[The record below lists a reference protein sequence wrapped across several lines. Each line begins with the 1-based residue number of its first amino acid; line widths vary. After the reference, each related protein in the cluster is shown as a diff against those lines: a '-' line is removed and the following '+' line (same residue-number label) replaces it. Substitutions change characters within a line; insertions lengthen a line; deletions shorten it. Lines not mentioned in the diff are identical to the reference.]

1 LQKVEARPVTPSAAR
16 GLIRG
21 LSTWDAILITVGSIV
36 GTGIF
41 ITTAD
46 IAKVVPHGGLILVL
60 WIAGGL
66 LTLAGALTYGELGA
80 MFPRAGGQYHFL
92 KEAYGPLWGFLFG
105 WASFLVIMSGGI
117 AALAVG
123 FGQYLGAF
131 LPVFSATN
139 VLLRVPLGPLIWSV
153 NGAQVAGAGAIALLS
168 AVNYIGLREGARLQN
183 ALTAIKIGSL
193 LAIGILGLI
202 IGGRPLAPALG
213 AALPAGGGLLSAMGV
228 GMIAVLWTFDGW
240 YNLTFSA
247 GEIRDPERSLPRG
260 LVLGTLAVTV
270 LYVLVNLAYLRA
282 LPVPTMAATDRIGET
297 AATAL
302 WGSAGGRLVV
312 AAVLVST
319 FGCIASTILCC
330 SRIYLAMAQEG
341 VFFRSAAVI
350 HQRYRTPTVSITA
363 QAVWAVILA
372 LSGTYAQLYTYV
384 VFAALIF
391 HAMTGA
397 AVLVLRRTRPDAAR
411 PYRVWGYPWVP
422 QLFVVATLAVV
433 ANTVVEQPRESLLG
447 LLFVVMGVPVYS
459 VLKRR
464 ALETVS

>member
-1 LQKVEARPVTPSAAR
+1 MIQARPAAPPESHDLVR
-16 GLIRG
+16 GLT
-21 LSTWDAILITVGSIV
+21 TWDAILITVGSIV

-46 IAKVVPHGGLILVL
+46 IARVVPHGGVILVL
-60 WIAGGL
+60 WVAGGL

-131 LPVFSATN
+131 LPVFSTTH
-139 VLLRVPLGPLIWSV
+139 VLLLVPLGPLTWSL
-153 NGAQVAGAGAIALLS
+153 NGAQLAGAGAIALLS
-168 AVNYIGLREGARLQN
+168 AVNYVGLREGARLQN
-183 ALTAIKIGSL
+183 ALTAVKIGSL
-193 LAIGILGLI
+193 LAIGVLGLM
-202 IGGRPLAPALG
+202 IGGRPLAPELG
-213 AALPAGGGLLSAMGV
+213 AALPAGGGLLPAMGV

-260 LVLGTLAVTV
+260 LVLGTSAVTL
-270 LYVLVNLAYLRA
+270 LYLLVNTAYLRA
-282 LPVPTMAATDRIGET
+282 LPVGAMAATDRIGET

-302 WGSAGGRLVV
+302 LGPVGGRLIV
-312 AAVLVST
+312 AAVLIST

-341 VFFRSAAVI
+341 VFFRTAAVI
-350 HQRYRTPTVSITA
+350 HQRYRTPGVSIATQGA
-363 QAVWAVILA
+363 WAMVLA

-391 HAMTGA
+391 HAMTGS
-397 AVLVLRRTRPDAAR
+397 AVLVLRSTRPDAAR

-422 QLFVVATLAVV
+422 VLFVVATLAVV

-447 LLFVVMGVPVYS
+447 LLLVVMGVPVYS
-459 VLKRR
+459 FLKRR
-464 ALETVS
+464 VPERVW